1 MAIFRRIANLF
12 SRLKVDGE
20 IDAELK
26 SHIEMRIEDSV
37 ASGMSAEEARHD
49 ALVRFGN
56 RTVLKEQAT
65 AADAALLL
73 QSIWDDVRYS
83 FRQLRKSPGFAA
95 TAILTL
101 ALGIGPNTA
110 VFSVMNGVLLRPL
123 AYPHPDRIFQLEK
136 GTAEDSTYSASVPLF
151 LKWREDNNTLEH
163 IAAYSVLPKGF
174 NLAALGK
181 PERVSGLQ
189 VSADFFRVLGIAPQ
203 WGRDFSS
210 SEDQAGS
217 QHVAILSSSLWH
229 RRYDSNPNL
238 IGSSITIDGHTYTV
252 IGILPPGFKFLG
264 TMPTSGAIEIWTPLE
279 LPATSR
285 DPSGILECIGRLKD
299 GVTGEQATAQ
309 LTILGRQAALE
320 AAPVFPTNGQVT
332 LLPLQQRITGDTR
345 PTLLLLF
352 GAVGF
357 VLLIA
362 CANSANL
369 LLARMGNRARE
380 MAVRSA
386 LGASRLRIARQVLT
400 ESLLL
405 ALLGGTLGVAIAWV
419 SDRVLVSIAPAA
431 IAQSGDVRVDWR
443 VLLFALSVSMV
454 TGIVFGLLPALRMRG
469 VGATEALRTS
479 SSRGSTSGTSH
490 RRISSALVVS
500 EMALSLMLM
509 IAAGLLIESFLKLQ
523 SVNPGFDYEHAATFE
538 TTLSL
543 TKYGSPAQL
552 DRFLRDVSQRIS
564 VLPGVDS
571 VAGASSLPTGPT
583 IDFPF
588 NIDGDSGTQAGQST
602 GDSDYLVISPDYFR
616 AMRILIL
623 KGRALAESDTAHS
636 PGVVVINQAMARK
649 YFPNQNPIGMRI
661 VIAKNLGPDWVEAP
675 REIVGISGDVKND
688 SLEEIAQP
696 TMYTPFTQA
705 SPHFLAILL
714 GTVPMHWIVRSSGDP
729 AALTAQMQTAVMSV
743 DPEEPI
749 AEVRTLHDL
758 LSLSLVRWRFNM
770 LLVGTFASIALLLAA
785 VGIYGVISYA
795 VTQRTQEIGIRIALG
810 ARRASVLWMVLRQA
824 VLLLGCGAVTGLIG
838 VSVLG
843 RILKGFIYGVSFGN
857 AGVLFAV
864 TGLLCAVGLIAAWKP
879 ARRAASIDPMRALR
893 GE

>member
-1 MAIFRRIANLF
+1 MVIFRRIANLF
-12 SRLKVDGE
+12 FRSKVGGE

-26 SHIEMRIEDSV
+26 SHIEMRIEDNV
-37 ASGMSAEEARHD
+37 ASGMAAEEARRD
-49 ALVRFGN
+49 ALLRFGN
-56 RTVLKEQAT
+56 RAVLKEQAT

-73 QSIWDDVRYS
+73 ESIWDDVRHT
-83 FRQLRKSPGFAA
+83 FRQLRKSPGFAV

-123 AYPHPDRIFQLEK
+123 AYPHPERIFQLEQ
-136 GTAEDSTYSASVPLF
+136 GTATDSSYSASIPLF
-151 LKWREDNNTLEH
+151 LKWRRDNNTLQH
-163 IAAYSVLPKGF
+163 ITAYSVLPKGF
-174 NLAALGK
+174 NLAGQGK
-181 PERVSGLQ
+181 PERVPGLQ

-229 RRYDSNPNL
+229 RRYDSDPNL
-238 IGSSITIDGHTYTV
+238 IGNSITIDGHAYMV
-252 IGILPPGFKFLG
+252 IGILPDSFKFLA

-279 LPATSR
+279 LPAASR

-299 GVTGEQATAQ
+299 GVTGEQAAAQ
-309 LTILGRQAALE
+309 LTMLGRQAGLE
-320 AAPVFPTNGQVT
+320 ATPVFPADGQVT

-345 PTLLLLF
+345 PILLLLF

-386 LGASRLRIARQVLT
+386 LGASRRRIARQVLT

-405 ALLGGTLGVAIAWV
+405 ALLGGTLGLVIAWV
-419 SDRVLVSIAPAA
+419 SNRVLIAIAPAT
-431 IAQSGDVRVDWR
+431 IARSGDMHMDWH
-443 VLLFALSVSMV
+443 VLLFALSVSII

-469 VGATEALRTS
+469 VGATEALRAS

-490 RRISSALVVS
+490 RRVLSTLVIA

-523 SVNPGFDYEHAATFE
+523 SVNPGFDYEHTATFE
-538 TTLSL
+538 TTLPL
-543 TKYGSPAQL
+543 TRYGSPAQL
-552 DRFLRDVSQRIS
+552 DRFLRDVSQRIL

-588 NIDGDSGTQAGQST
+588 NIEGDSTAQPGQPT
-602 GDSDYLVISPDYFR
+602 GNSDYLVSSPAYFR
-616 AMRILIL
+616 AMRIPIL

-636 PGVVVINQAMARK
+636 AGVVVINQAMARK

-696 TMYTPFTQA
+696 TMYTPFAQA
-705 SPHFLAILL
+705 SPYFLTILL
-714 GTVPMHWIVRSSGDP
+714 GTVPMHWIVRSSSDP
-729 AALTAQMQTAVMSV
+729 AALTAQMQAAVMSV

-758 LSLSLVRWRFNM
+758 ISLSLARWRFNM
-770 LLVGTFASIALLLAA
+770 LLVGTFAGIALLLAA

-810 ARRASVLWMVLRQA
+810 ARRASVLWMVLRQ
-824 VLLLGCGAVTGLIG
+824 VGLLLGCGAVTGLIG

-843 RILKGFIYGVSFGN
+843 RILKGFIYGVNLGN
-857 AGVLFAV
+857 VGVLIAV

-879 ARRAASIDPMRALR
+879 AWRASSIDPMSALR